1 MSLAFSCE
9 RVYNHARNED
19 MRKGDKKMSLHSFSF
34 LKFESFFM
42 ERFSKRQRNNNY
54 SFYFN
59 TISF

>member
-1 MSLAFSCE
+1 MSL
-9 RVYNHARNED
+9 R
-19 MRKGDKKMSLHSFSF
+19 SFSF

-42 ERFSKRQRNNNY
+42 ERFSKRQSNNY

>member
-1 MSLAFSCE
+1 MSL
-9 RVYNHARNED
+9 R
-19 MRKGDKKMSLHSFSF
+19 SFSF

-42 ERFSKRQRNNNY
+42 ERFSKRQSNNNY